1 MAERTHRIRLTGAW
15 ERSERGE
22 WLRHFGCPSGLDGNQ
37 RVRLVVSRRSQDP
50 KFRLNG
56 RPLGLPEDRKDGEQT
71 WDVTSLLVARNRLIL
86 LPEPDIGLPPTAG
99 RSPLPA
105 SFGEVLLEIVAGRM
119 VNNA

>member
-15 ERSERGE
+15 ERSEQGE
-22 WLRHFGCPSGLDGNQ
+22 WLRHFVCPSGLDGNQ
-37 RVRLVVSRRSQDP
+37 RVRLVVSGRSQEP
-50 KFRLNG
+50 QLRLNG
-56 RPLGLPEDRKDGEQT
+56 QPLGLPESRKDREQA

-86 LPEPDIGLPPTAG
+86 LPEPDIDLPPAAG

-105 SFGEVLLEIVAGRM
+105 GFGEVLLEIVDRRM